1 MYISILLL
9 CCLNAG
15 THWHTGFLVDKNI
28 IFQIII
34 LSSVAAD
41 CAFEVIFGIIY
52 SCKREHLS
60 GVVIWTLQASCLKP
74 QTFRTHF
81 RSVDSEKNM
90 SKRQQSLTRK
100 PRSGRTEAFALLFFL
115 FCFFNSAL
123 SAHAGRGLKE
133 NRAPGSGSVSCLRP
147 AEACALPGS
156 ELWKPHRCLC
166 SRKRSCSGLC
176 KISLPCLNFYF
187 CFSATDMART
197 RGCAFAQLDLW
208 SVIVGYTLF

>member
-15 THWHTGFLVDKNI
+15 AHWHTGFLVDKNI

-115 FCFFNSAL
+115 FCFL
-123 SAHAGRGLKE
+123 TLRCPLTQAGGWRRTGLRLRVVFAACRGL
-133 NRAPGSGSVSCLRP
+133 RAARLRAVKTASLFVQQKAQLLRP
-147 AEACALPGS
+147 LQNQLALP
-156 ELWKPHRCLC
+156 
-166 SRKRSCSGLC
+166 
-176 KISLPCLNFYF
+176 
-187 CFSATDMART
+187 
-197 RGCAFAQLDLW
+197 
-208 SVIVGYTLF
+208 